1 MKLCSEC
8 RRTPWPFLMV
18 FFVSSVSAFLTWLT
32 LSYSQ
37 FGEVERLAGSVG
49 VFLAVGGT
57 LLHYVMACMRRHCH
71 HHPQGHA
78 TR

>member
-1 MKLCSEC
+1 
-8 RRTPWPFLMV
+8 MV
-18 FFVSSVSAFLTWLT
+18 LFVSSVSAFLTWLT

-37 FGEVERLAGSVG
+37 FGDVERLAGSVG

-57 LLHYVMACMRRHCH
+57 LLHYVTACMKRHCH
-71 HHPQGHA
+71 HQPHQHPQGHA